1 VPRVSETTPA
11 SAAPITP
18 EPPGGDESAGRPEQ
32 QRPADKVRIR
42 FRKSGTLR
50 LLSHHDLMRTFERLL
65 RRSELPFH
73 RSQGF
78 HPKPRLI
85 FALSL
90 PLGVVGCEEVV
101 ELELGQ
107 ILPPDEIH
115 ARLARQAS
123 PGLDIVSVRRIPLKT
138 NAQVR
143 RLSYALRVP
152 AERLPDLTRRITEV
166 LAASECWVDRH
177 RPHSGQPGRRLDVR
191 PFLVDLQ
198 IHRDCGLLPIADCGL
213 RIADFLQSAIR
224 NPQSA
229 ILEMVLHLTPAG
241 TARPEEVLGLLG
253 LEDLLDAGAVLERT
267 RLELSD
273 ELPPSPLTL
282 PSPPAGEEGRVRGDG
297 GTELEKGS
305 HEKRDA
311 D

>member
-1 VPRVSETTPA
+1 VPGAPDTTSADAA
-11 SAAPITP
+11 SGRR
-18 EPPGGDESAGRPEQ
+18 EPKHA
-32 QRPADKVRIR
+32 ADKVRIR

-90 PLGVVGCEEVV
+90 PLGVVGREEVV

-107 ILPPDEIH
+107 VLPLEDIH
-115 ARLARQAS
+115 ARLTRQTP
-123 PGLDIVSVRRIPLKT
+123 PGLEILSVRRIPLKV

-143 RLSYALRVP
+143 RLAYALPVP
-152 AERLPDLTRRITEV
+152 VERLPDLRSRIAEV
-166 LAASECWVDRH
+166 LAAQECWIDRH
-177 RPHSGQPGRRLDVR
+177 RPQSRQAGRRLDVR
-191 PFLVDLQ
+191 PFLVDLL
-198 IHRDCGLLPIADCGL
+198 I
-213 RIADFLQSAIR
+213 
-224 NPQSA
+224 NPHDGSEKTVM
-229 ILEMVLHLTPAG
+229 LEMVLRLTSAG
-241 TARPEEVLGLLG
+241 TARPEEVLGLLR
-253 LEDLLDAGAVLERT
+253 LEDLLDVGVVFERS
-267 RLELSD
+267 RLELHD
-273 ELPPSPLTL
+273 ELPALEAS
-282 PSPPAGEEGRVRGDG
+282 AGN
-297 GTELEKGS
+297 ELEKGS